1 MKKIILIFCFSVF
14 IVTSNA
20 ESIIKNPRDQW
31 KMLPTMQDKR
41 QMLSQYSEQECVLFW
56 EDKIQQVLTDF
67 EWSAE
72 EELFLNNMV
81 DTIKIHPEWFSKNIS
96 EDILK
101 EQKVFYYELLE
112 YAMYGLNW
120 SKELIWDIF
129 YTGED
134 LVRSYHKIDRKY

>member
-1 MKKIILIFCFSVF
+1 MRTMVIVLIVLFCASA
-14 IVTSNA
+14 TQAA
-20 ESIIKNPRDQW
+20 ENLNTREEW
-31 KMLPTMQDKR
+31 KLLPTMQDKR

-134 LVRSYHKIDRKY
+134 LVRGYHKIDRKY

>member
-1 MKKIILIFCFSVF
+1 MRTMVIVLIVLFCASA
-14 IVTSNA
+14 TQAA
-20 ESIIKNPRDQW
+20 ENLNTREEW
-31 KMLPTMQDKR
+31 KLLPTLQDKIK
-41 QMLSQYSEQECVLFW
+41 MLSQYSEQECVLFW

-134 LVRSYHKIDRKY
+134 LVRGYHKIDRKY

>member
-1 MKKIILIFCFSVF
+1 MRTMVIVLIVLFCASA
-14 IVTSNA
+14 TQAA
-20 ESIIKNPRDQW
+20 ENLNTREEW
-31 KMLPTMQDKR
+31 KLLPTLQDKIK
-41 QMLSQYSEQECVLFW
+41 MLSQYSEQECVLFW

-81 DTIKIHPEWFSKNIS
+81 DTIKIHPEWWSKREINPQIIN
-96 EDILK
+96 ERK
-101 EQKVFYYELLE
+101 AFYFDLLE

-120 SKELIWDIF
+120 SKELIWNIF

-134 LVRSYHKIDRKY
+134 LVHK

>member
-1 MKKIILIFCFSVF
+1 MRTMVIVLIVLFCASA
-14 IVTSNA
+14 TQAA
-20 ESIIKNPRDQW
+20 ENLNTREEW
-31 KMLPTMQDKR
+31 KLLPTLQDKIK
-41 QMLSQYSEQECVLFW
+41 MLSQYSEQECVLFW

-72 EELFLNNMV
+72 EQLFLNNMV

-120 SKELIWDIF
+120 SKELIWNIF

-134 LVRSYHKIDRKY
+134 LVHK

>member
-1 MKKIILIFCFSVF
+1 MRTMVIVLIVLFCASA
-14 IVTSNA
+14 TQAA
-20 ESIIKNPRDQW
+20 ENLNTREEW
-31 KMLPTMQDKR
+31 KLLPTMQDKR

-101 EQKVFYYELLE
+101 EQKVFYLGYILYRRRFSSWL
-112 YAMYGLNW
+112 
-120 SKELIWDIF
+120 S
-129 YTGED
+129 
-134 LVRSYHKIDRKY
+134 